1 MNELKEYLKS
11 ALGVETKIQ
20 PLNTDKLKKLPLYIA
35 SEYTI
40 QLIELYHRDFL
51 LVDVKNDFTTDTLKK
66 HLETIRA
73 AFDTNTIA
81 VLTQLEAYKR
91 IRLIEKKIPFI
102 IPGKQMYLPDLLIDL
117 KEFGNKPK
125 ELPVAMRP
133 ATQFLLL
140 YHLQVEPL
148 EGINLKGIAE
158 KLGYDAAT
166 ITRVAYYLH
175 NIGLCTLEGMKDKS
189 LHFNKDRRELWIEAE
204 PLMNNPVKKMQYY
217 SGWVADQN
225 LCRANNNALAHYS
238 DLNDDIIEYYA
249 VRPGY
254 TQLMGGVNLKKTA
267 PQEGNICIEE
277 WKYNPCLL
285 TKTEFVD
292 PLSIYL
298 CFRNKPDERIE
309 MALEQIIEQ
318 FEW

>member
-1 MNELKEYLKS
+1 MNELKKYLKS
-11 ALGVETKIQ
+11 ALGVEVETQ
-20 PLNTDKLKKLPLYIA
+20 PLMADKLRALPLYITG
-35 SEYTI
+35 EYTI
-40 QLIELYHRDFL
+40 QLIKLYRHDFL
-51 LVDVKNDFTTDTLKK
+51 LVEVKHDFTTDSLKK

-81 VLTQLEAYKR
+81 VITQLEAFKR
-91 IRLIEKKIPFI
+91 ARLIEKKIPFI

-166 ITRVAYYLH
+166 ITRAVYYLY
-175 NIGLCTLEGMKDKS
+175 NIGLCTLVGMKDKS
-189 LHFNKDRRELWIEAE
+189 LHFNKSRRELWEEAE
-204 PLMNNPVKKMQYY
+204 PLMKNPVKKTQYY
-217 SGWVADQN
+217 SGWVDDKN
-225 LCRANNNALAHYS
+225 IFRSNNNALAHYS
-238 DLNDDIIEYYA
+238 DLNDDVIEYYA
-249 VRPGY
+249 TRPGY
-254 TQLMGGVNLKKTA
+254 TRFIEGANLKKTA
-267 PQEGNICIEE
+267 LLEGNICVEE
-277 WKYNPCLL
+277 WKYNPYLL
-285 TKTEFVD
+285 TETEFVD
-292 PLSIYL
+292 PLSLYL

-318 FEW
+318 FIW